1 MGQAFGDKQPGS
13 PLIAERNRLTCSK
26 ITCLVCVDSLFILVG
41 KGLFSIIFMSLF
53 KQTRIAENKK
63 FDEDSKVLIV
73 TLLFCLFFSVAGFQ
87 KTLGTYQMIFLGL
100 VQLLMVM
107 AIGKIRGI
115 NLLRIPSPKLVFY
128 FFLILFI
135 NISARYFTENA
146 LDTSLLISGWLQFF
160 VSMDQGSG
168 SNEQSLLMA
177 LRLVHYLIAFGIPFF
192 VASVIDLYCTERK
205 SILKIE
211 AEKKDAEFQVVSH
224 LAHNIKPKLGSA
236 QSVLSHLKEFIRRE
250 SIEDLPLQKQ
260 FYEGQAAETV
270 AEAIQKAQGALS
282 QVNEEI
288 INIRALITEE
298 INEEDFQRVD
308 LDKLFRQEIIPFFT
322 QDKGNLHI
330 ELDIEPKCKAVLHK
344 HSFIESMNNMIQNA
358 LVHGFSRSSFR
369 HVIKFS
375 VRKKRGGIIVD
386 YVNNGTPLPPE
397 MNQDNLLSYG
407 IKSVESPGG
416 GLGMAY
422 VGKMIKAHHG
432 TFEILDD
439 PDYNVHF
446 RITLPRGGAH

>member
-1 MGQAFGDKQPGS
+1 
-13 PLIAERNRLTCSK
+13 
-26 ITCLVCVDSLFILVG
+26 
-41 KGLFSIIFMSLF
+41 MSLF
-53 KQTRIAENKK
+53 KKNRIAGNEN

-73 TLLFCLFFSVAGFQ
+73 TLLFCLFFSVVGFQ
-87 KTLGTYQMIFLGL
+87 KTLATYQMIFLGL

-146 LDTSLLISGWLQFF
+146 LDTSLFISRWLQFF
-160 VSMDQGSG
+160 ASTDQDSG
-168 SNEQSLLMA
+168 DNEKSLLMA
-177 LRLVHYLIAFGIPFF
+177 VRLVHYLIAFGIPFF

-205 SILKIE
+205 SVLKIE
-211 AEKKDAEFQVVSH
+211 TEKKDAEFQVVSH

-236 QSVLSHLKEFIRRE
+236 QSVLSHLKEFINRE
-250 SIEDLPLQKQ
+250 RLGDLPLQKQ
-260 FYEGQAAETV
+260 FYQGQAAETV
-270 AEAIQKAQGALS
+270 TEAIKKAQGALG

-298 INEEDFQRVD
+298 INAEDFQKVD
-308 LDKLFRQEIIPFFT
+308 LDKLFRQEIMPFFT
-322 QDKGNLHI
+322 QDKSNLQI

-358 LVHGFSRSSFR
+358 LVHGFAKANFR
-369 HVIKFS
+369 HVIKFA
-375 VRKKRGGIIVD
+375 VRKKRGGIIID
-386 YVNNGTPLPPE
+386 YLNNGAPLPAE
-397 MNQDNLLSYG
+397 INRDNLLSYG